1 MPPQLFHLE
10 GPNLKDLK
18 AQAAV
23 RYGPRAL
30 IVSAELVTVG
40 GIHGVLGRKHY
51 EIVVEVPHDDG
62 AAPAAPAPAA
72 PVGAAAGRP
81 RGRRRAA
88 SPEAA
93 IDALLQQA
101 ELDEVRFA
109 GGTEVP
115 AAPRPPAGD
124 AASTISTDSNLFA
137 ALMDNLTFATDPS
150 GTSPAAAA
158 PAGSRRAASAPAAVQ
173 PETPIRP
180 GPAARSLPS
189 ADALPAVIPPAVT
202 PPAVMPPVAVPPRVV
217 SRPAGPATFVA
228 AEDGQVT
235 DTTEHLGAE
244 SADPAGLPEL
254 AGPIMDVPAAGPPVP
269 AVLRAAGD
277 LVIVI
282 GAPAVGWDV
291 VHSMAAAFGGGH
303 PAAIAVSGP
312 AGRFP
317 RDVRSISDR
326 LGANAVRAAGVDG
339 GHAVFVAMTSSEVV
353 SDGRFLLALRPDQ
366 VWLAVDAGRKEA
378 DTAAWVGAQT
388 RSMERAGLQPA
399 GLAVVGSG
407 ETSTPE
413 TVLALGLPVGWI
425 DGRPAG
431 AATATGPAGVGG
443 TPGGTAPSRTAPRTT
458 SAPVPMPGAGG
469 PSGGPSIVA
478 SAGVPPTGAGDAAP
492 VVASVVVPT
501 PAASTASTPG
511 AVPAGGA
518 ADPSPGGRGRRRSGG
533 GRRRAEPAGIE

>member
-10 GPNLKDLK
+10 GPSLKDLK
-18 AQAAV
+18 AQAAL

-62 AAPAAPAPAA
+62 AGNTVPAPAGTA
-72 PVGAAAGRP
+72 GAAPGKS

-109 GGTEVP
+109 GGTDVP
-115 AAPRPPAGD
+115 AAPRTPAGD
-124 AASTISTDSNLFA
+124 AASAISTDSNLFA
-137 ALMDNLTFATDPS
+137 ALMDNLTFATDPA
-150 GTSPAAAA
+150 GMN
-158 PAGSRRAASAPAAVQ
+158 PAGSRRAASTPAAGQ
-173 PETPIRP
+173 PATPIQP
-180 GPAARSLPS
+180 GPAVRSLPS
-189 ADALPAVIPPAVT
+189 AVVPPAAM
-202 PPAVMPPVAVPPRVV
+202 PAVAVPPRVV
-217 SRPAGPATFVA
+217 SPSAGPAVFVA
-228 AEDGQVT
+228 AEDGQFT

-254 AGPIMDVPAAGPPVP
+254 GGPIMDVPAAGPPVP

-326 LGANAVRAAGVDG
+326 LGANAARAAGVDG

-413 TVLALGLPVGWI
+413 TVLTLGLPVGWL

-431 AATATGPAGVGG
+431 AATAARSTGAAGP
-443 TPGGTAPSRTAPRTT
+443 TAGTATSRTAPRTT
-458 SAPVPMPGAGG
+458 SASVPMPGAGG
-469 PSGGPSIVA
+469 PSVVA
-478 SAGVPPTGAGDAAP
+478 SAVVSPPGAVDPAQI
-492 VVASVVVPT
+492 VASVVVPT
-501 PAASTASTPG
+501 PAAGTAPAPG

-518 ADPSPGGRGRRRSGG
+518 ADPSPGERDRRRSGS

>member
-10 GPNLKDLK
+10 GPSLKDLK
-18 AQAAV
+18 AQAAL

-62 AAPAAPAPAA
+62 AGNTVPAPAGPA
-72 PVGAAAGRP
+72 GAAAGKS

-109 GGTEVP
+109 GGTDVP

-124 AASTISTDSNLFA
+124 AASAISTDSNLFA

-150 GTSPAAAA
+150 GTSPAGTSPTAAA
-158 PAGSRRAASAPAAVQ
+158 PAGSRRAASTPAAGQ
-173 PETPIRP
+173 PETPIQP
-180 GPAARSLPS
+180 GPAVRSLPS
-189 ADALPAVIPPAVT
+189 AVV
-202 PPAVMPPVAVPPRVV
+202 PPAVMPAVAVPPRVV
-217 SRPAGPATFVA
+217 SPSAGPAVFVA
-228 AEDGQVT
+228 AEDGQVP
-235 DTTEHLGAE
+235 DTAEHLGAE
-244 SADPAGLPEL
+244 STDPAGLPEL
-254 AGPIMDVPAAGPPVP
+254 GGPIMDVPAAGPLVP

-282 GAPAVGWDV
+282 GAPAMGWDV

-317 RDVRSISDR
+317 RDARSISDR
-326 LGANAVRAAGVDG
+326 LGANAARAAGVDG

-413 TVLALGLPVGWI
+413 TVLTLGLPVGWL

-431 AATATGPAGVGG
+431 AAAAARSTGAVGPTA
-443 TPGGTAPSRTAPRTT
+443 GTAPYRTAPRTT

-469 PSGGPSIVA
+469 PSVVA
-478 SAGVPPTGAGDAAP
+478 SAVVSPPSAVDPAQI
-492 VVASVVVPT
+492 VASVVVPT
-501 PAASTASTPG
+501 PAASTASSPG

-518 ADPSPGGRGRRRSGG
+518 ADPSPGERGRRRSGS